1 MTSDE
6 TVEPIEILEHKKKFD
21 TKILY
26 DQLSEKDKSILE
38 QLDEQKKITCSYT
51 GGSDSSLQITTNSF
65 IGSFS
70 LSLNDGTDKRRRVNI
85 IPKIFKDRENKWKD
99 FHIFLNYA
107 MVKDFDYF
115 ESGLHYYHRSSDSSL
130 LNILHLALILEYE
143 ELAKKGLLKSYVI
156 HTENTSSMRG
166 KLLLQHQMLNDAMK
180 KPQFY
185 CEFDELEYDSI
196 ENRVI
201 LEALTVIERTSDD
214 PHIRMKS
221 MDFAQRLSGVVQKT
235 TVPKLTRQRM
245 MQSYNRQNLRYQHIH
260 KICDQIIDEV
270 GIEDIYSG
278 DTSHVV
284 PVFYDMNLLF
294 EQFIQNLFK
303 NYYPDKKLRVET
315 QFKKKAWDGEGDLG
329 PRKMIPDITIWDGD
343 ICKHIIDVKYK
354 IDDISTGDLYQLGF
368 YIHEFSKLNDEEEFD
383 LGIPQDNRDGK
394 IEHAIALTPELP
406 KSKSGKYISRTKKQ
420 VFVKRINV
428 NDCLECL
435 KNINDDKSKNKLSDM
450 LKDWIKPEIQSTN

>member
-1 MTSDE
+1 MSE
-6 TVEPIEILEHKKKFD
+6 LLSLKLIELFEHQENLN
-21 TKILY
+21 TKIKY
-26 DQLSEKDKSILE
+26 EQLTENDIRHLE
-38 QLDEQKKITCSYT
+38 QLQEENKLSYSYT
-51 GGSDSSLQITTNSF
+51 GGSESSLQITSNSF
-65 IGSFS
+65 IGS
-70 LSLNDGTDKRRRVNI
+70 LSLTGPNVRINI
-85 IPKIFKDRENKWKD
+85 LPKIFKEDTSKWENI
-99 FHIFLNYA
+99 HVFLNYA
-107 MVKDFDYF
+107 MNDEFDFL
-115 ESGLHYYHRSSDSSL
+115 ENARHYYDQSSESTFS
-130 LNILHLALILEYE
+130 NILYMTLIFEYE
-143 ELAKKGLLKSYVI
+143 NLMKKGLLKSYVI
-156 HTENTSSMRG
+156 HAENTSSMRG
-166 KLLLQHQMLNDAMK
+166 KLLMQHQMLNDAMK
-180 KPQFY
+180 KPQFF

-214 PHIRMKS
+214 SRIRMKS

-235 TVPKLTRQRM
+235 TVPKLTRRRM

-260 KICDQIIDEV
+260 KICDQIIDEA

-294 EQFIQNLFK
+294 EQFVQNLFK
-303 NYYPDKKLRVET
+303 NYYPDKKLRIET

-354 IDDISTGDLYQLGF
+354 IDSISTGDLYQLGF
-368 YIHEFSKLNDEEEFD
+368 YIHEFSKLNDDVEFD
-383 LGIPQDNRDGK
+383 LGISQDNRDGK

-406 KSKSGKYISRTKKQ
+406 NSKSGKYISRTKKQ
-420 VFVKRINV
+420 VFVKRIDV
-428 NDCLECL
+428 NACLECL
-435 KNINDDKSKNKLSDM
+435 KNINDDKSKNDLSNM